1 MLVSVGTMGS
11 NPGTV
16 EVDEGATVA
25 QVLEKADLR
34 LREGATIYRVD
45 DAATV
50 TSEQTVTEGQTLIV
64 VGDVRGG

>member
-1 MLVSVGTMGS
+1 MGS
-11 NPGTV
+11 APGTV
-16 EVDEGATVA
+16 EVEEGATVA

-45 DAATV
+45 DQSTV
-50 TSEQTVTEGQTLIV
+50 NPEANVQAGQTLIV